1 MKERKK
7 GKEREARREGG
18 KRFHRSKEDEDSKEA
33 LGFGN

>member
-7 GKEREARREGG
+7 EKREARREGG
-18 KRFHRSKEDEDSKEA
+18 KRFHRSKEDEDSKED